1 MILRVDFILSYWIFT
16 WYILYIINIISYSPK
31 LIIMLGILENLI
43 TLIIMILYGSNCK
56 TIIYFI
62 IINIIIKVIPFYTIR
77 NDKIKS
83 RDIYSTIIL
92 ILIYL
97 FWVKING
104 QSVIEYYKKI
114 IYSLIHNKKDTIG
127 IAILTKIE
135 NILYS
140 KFNN

>member
-16 WYILYIINIISYSPK
+16 WYILYIINIVSYSPK
-31 LIIMLGILENLI
+31 LIIILGIFENLI
-43 TLIIMILYGSNCK
+43 TLIIMILYGSNFK

-62 IINIIIKVIPFYTIR
+62 IINIIIKGIPFYTIR
-77 NDKIKS
+77 NDKIKL

-97 FWVKING
+97 LWVKING
-104 QSVIEYYKKI
+104 ESVIKYYKKI
-114 IYSLIHNKKDTIG
+114 LDSLIHNKNDTIG

-135 NILYS
+135 KSIIQ
-140 KFNN
+140 

>member
-1 MILRVDFILSYWIFT
+1 MLLRVDFILSYWIFT
-16 WYILYIINIISYSPK
+16 WYILYIIKIISYSPK
-31 LIIMLGILENLI
+31 LIIMLGIFENLI

-77 NDKIKS
+77 NDKIKL

-97 FWVKING
+97 LWVKING
-104 QSVIEYYKKI
+104 ESVIKYYKKI
-114 IYSLIHNKKDTIG
+114 LDSLIHNKNDTIG

-135 NILYS
+135 KYIIQ
-140 KFNN
+140 